1 MWIDDAEEG
10 ALSNKYVRQNVPD
23 SKKQSRRRIF
33 IRRGIDDA
41 EDSALS
47 RTYKNKQTARNYSL
61 LIFLRF

>member
-33 IRRGIDDA
+33 HTSRDWWCRR
-41 EDSALS
+41 
-47 RTYKNKQTARNYSL
+47 
-61 LIFLRF
+61 

>member
-47 RTYKNKQTARNYSL
+47 RTYKK
-61 LIFLRF
+61 